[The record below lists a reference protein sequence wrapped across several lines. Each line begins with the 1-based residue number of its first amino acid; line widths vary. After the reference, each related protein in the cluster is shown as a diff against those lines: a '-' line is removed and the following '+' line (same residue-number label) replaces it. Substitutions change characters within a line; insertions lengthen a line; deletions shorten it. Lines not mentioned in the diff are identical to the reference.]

1 MTLNPQRTASE
12 LAEKIAALS
21 SALPVLRSGRKERL
35 SVYADRSRARPDR
48 PSIVRIHRSLPTER
62 DGMIDAAAPIL
73 HRQRP
78 LNVVARRA

>member
-1 MTLNPQRTASE
+1 MTLNPANGERVGG
-12 LAEKIAALS
+12 KDCHFV
-21 SALPVLRSGRKERL
+21 SALPILRSARKEGL

-48 PSIVRIHRSLPTER
+48 PSIARIHRSLPTER

-78 LNVVARRA
+78 LNVVARSA